1 LAPSFFPV
9 VCCRIAVLWVALTGT
24 HGSVPVEASRAGLRS
39 TVAFTSCFVPEVAW
53 QTVDVPVDTAARA
66 DIEAPFDFGV
76 STSGTSVR
84 YIILA
89 VDGEAAAA
97 ASPLVPVGRAQGAV
111 GVLNVGAFLVRASAL
126 AS

>member
-1 LAPSFFPV
+1 
-9 VCCRIAVLWVALTGT
+9 
-24 HGSVPVEASRAGLRS
+24 
-39 TVAFTSCFVPEVAW
+39 
-53 QTVDVPVDTAARA
+53 VDVPVDTAARA